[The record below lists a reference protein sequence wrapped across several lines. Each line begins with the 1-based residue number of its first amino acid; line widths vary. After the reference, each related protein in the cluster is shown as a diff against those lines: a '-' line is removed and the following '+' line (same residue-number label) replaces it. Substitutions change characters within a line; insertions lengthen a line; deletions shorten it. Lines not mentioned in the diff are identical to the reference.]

1 VKQREVVFS
10 PEATD
15 DLNRLYDWI
24 ASVAGS
30 AVAFRYI
37 ERIEAFCMGL
47 DLASERGVLRED
59 IRHGLRVVGFERR
72 LTVAFSVDA
81 EIVTI
86 YRLFYGGQNWEEREK
101 IAAKGP

>member
-1 VKQREVVFS
+1 MKQREIVFS
-10 PEATD
+10 PEAID

-30 AVAFRYI
+30 TVAFRYI
-37 ERIEAFCMGL
+37 ERIEEFCMRL
-47 DLASERGVLRED
+47 DLASERGVVRED
-59 IRHGLRVVGFERR
+59 IRPGLRVVGFERR

-86 YRLFYGGQNWEEREK
+86 YRLFYGGQNWEETL
-101 IAAKGP
+101 A

>member
-1 VKQREVVFS
+1 MKQREVVFS
-10 PEATD
+10 PEAID

-24 ASVAGS
+24 ASVAG
-30 AVAFRYI
+30 ATVALRYT
-37 ERIEAFCMGL
+37 ERIETFCMRL

-59 IRHGLRVVGFERR
+59 IRPGLRVVGFERR

-86 YRLFYGGQNWEEREK
+86 YRLFYGGQNWEEVFV
-101 IAAKGP
+101 

>member
-1 VKQREVVFS
+1 MRQREVAFS
-10 PEATD
+10 PEAID

-24 ASVAGS
+24 TSVAGPT
-30 AVAFRYI
+30 VALRYI

-59 IRHGLRVVGFERR
+59 IRPGLRVVGFERR
-72 LTVAFSVDA
+72 LTVAFSVGA

-86 YRLFYGGQNWEEREK
+86 YRLFYGGQNWEDVL
-101 IAAKGP
+101 A

>member
-1 VKQREVVFS
+1 MKQREVVFS
-10 PEATD
+10 PEAID

-24 ASVAGS
+24 VSVAGS

-59 IRHGLRVVGFERR
+59 IRPGLRVVGFERR
-72 LTVAFSVDA
+72 LTVAFSVDL

-86 YRLFYGGQNWEEREK
+86 HHLFYGGQKWEE
-101 IAAKGP
+101 AFA